1 MATIIGLLVLLVIAS
16 IVLGVIYFF
25 TKGEDNTHL
34 TLKEFALEI
43 GILITLVPS
52 VFSFVYVLFM
62 AIDKKWAD
70 ALTAVNYYNP
80 NEDDLAF
87 PVSVLA
93 VTYPLYLV
101 FAWMKYK
108 HLQNNPERQQVK
120 AFDYG
125 VYLTL
130 FITGIFLIGSLIAII
145 YSFLLGELTTAFLLK
160 VLVVVIISALLF
172 GYSYFS
178 IKRRNGTLKFWSTT
192 LPYIATWG
200 SLALVVLAIG
210 YSISVI
216 GSPTEMRK
224 RRFDNLRLDN
234 ISQIQNQVLNY
245 WQQENKLPE
254 SIAAMRDGMGYTTL
268 TTTDPE
274 TKVPYTYTVAEQSTM
289 QKKSGE
295 DCRKFYPNRY
305 AAISETATINCEIPT
320 NATFKLC
327 ANFNTIR
334 NVDENGLDQ
343 PVSPVVQS
351 SGIDPFYGKGGME
364 FSYFSEYDRNPAWNH
379 PAGEYCFTRTIDSSK
394 YTSMR

>member
-1 MATIIGLLVLLVIAS
+1 MATIMGLLILLVIAS

-25 TKGEDNTHL
+25 TKGEDGAHL

-43 GILITLVPS
+43 GVLITLVPS

-70 ALTAVNYYNP
+70 ALTVNTYSNP
-80 NEDDLAF
+80 NDNLAF
-87 PVSVLA
+87 LVSVLA

-108 HLQNNPERQQVK
+108 HLQKNPERQKIK

-125 VYLTL
+125 IYLTL
-130 FITGIFLIGSLIAII
+130 FVTGIFLIGSLIAVI

-160 VLVVVIISALLF
+160 VLVVVAISAMLF

-178 IKRRNGTLKFWSTT
+178 LKRREGGFGNWTHTIPQL
-192 LPYIATWG
+192 ATWG

-216 GSPTEMRK
+216 GSPMEMRK
-224 RRFDNLRLDN
+224 RRFDNLRLQH
-234 ISQIQNQVLNY
+234 ISQIQNQILNY

-254 SIAAMRDGMGYTTL
+254 SIATMRDGMGYTSL
-268 TTTDPE
+268 STTDPE
-274 TKVPYTYTVAEQSTM
+274 TKVPYTYTVVEQSAM

-295 DCRKFYPNRY
+295 DCRKFYPSRY
-305 AAISETATINCEIPT
+305 AAISETGAINCEIPT
-320 NATFKLC
+320 NATFKIC
-327 ANFNTIR
+327 ATFSTIR

-343 PVSPVVQS
+343 PTSPVAYPS
-351 SGIDPFYGKGGME
+351 SVDPFYGKGGME
-364 FSYFSEYDRNPAWNH
+364 FSYFNEYDKNPAWNH
-379 PAGEYCFTRTIDSSK
+379 PAGEHCFTRTIDSSR
-394 YTSMR
+394 YTSIR

>member
-25 TKGEDNTHL
+25 TKGEESTHL

-43 GILITLVPS
+43 GVLMTLVPS

-70 ALTAVNYYNP
+70 ALTAANYYNP
-80 NEDDLAF
+80 NEDLAF
-87 PVSVLA
+87 LVSVLA

-108 HLQNNPERQQVK
+108 HLQNNPERQQIK

-125 VYLTL
+125 IYLTL
-130 FITGIFLIGSLIAII
+130 FVTGIFLIGSLIAII

-160 VLVVVIISALLF
+160 VLVVLVISALLF

-178 IKRRNGTLKFWSTT
+178 LKRRAGSLKNWSIA
-192 LPYIATWG
+192 LPHLATWG

-216 GSPTEMRK
+216 GSPMEMRK

-254 SIAAMRDGMGYTTL
+254 SIATMRDGMGYTTL

-274 TKVPYTYTVAEQSTM
+274 TKVPYTYTVTEQSTM
-289 QKKSGE
+289 QKKTGE
-295 DCRKFYPNRY
+295 DCRKFYPSRY
-305 AAISETATINCEIPT
+305 AAISETTTINCEIPT
-320 NATFKLC
+320 DATFEIC
-327 ANFNTIR
+327 ANFGSIR
-334 NVDENGLDQ
+334 NIDENGLDQ
-343 PVSPVVQS
+343 TSSPIVQPS
-351 SGIDPFYGKGGME
+351 SIDPLYTKGGME

-379 PAGEYCFTRTIDSSK
+379 PAGEYCFTRTIDSNK